1 MSQLVEYLVI
11 YALLAAPIYAI
22 AASGLVVT
30 YTTTGIFN
38 FAHGAIGMIVAFSYW
53 QITDEKAWGLPV
65 WFGLPFSLLV
75 LAPALGWLLVAKGA
89 GCFLAPDAALRS
101 MARGTER
108 GFAAGGTALL
118 AVSAAL
124 AWVLWRG

>member
-1 MSQLVEYLVI
+1 MERATEVYAFLTCLIVGLSHVVQRRAWVETFA
-11 YALLAAPIYAI
+11 ALHRMGRPGA
-22 AASGLVVT
+22 
-30 YTTTGIFN
+30 
-38 FAHGAIGMIVAFSYW
+38 FANGAISLATGSVFAA
-53 QITDEKAWGLPV
+53 THPV
-65 WFGLPFSLLV
+65 WSGPETV
-75 LAPALGWLLVAKGA
+75 LTALGWLLVAKGA

-118 AVSAAL
+118 AVSAVL